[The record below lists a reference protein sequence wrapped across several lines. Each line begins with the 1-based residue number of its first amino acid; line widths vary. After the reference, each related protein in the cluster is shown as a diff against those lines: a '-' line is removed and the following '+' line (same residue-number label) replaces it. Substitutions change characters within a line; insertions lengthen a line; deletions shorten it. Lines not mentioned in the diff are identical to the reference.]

1 MAGYSKIYC
10 IGGEGGFLG
19 ADGMN
24 PIDFQIL
31 VGDADRQWLEVR
43 YFSRD
48 IRPMG
53 GVKVII
59 PAGPDHPDSLIDA
72 CLAFFPEYFESCPSL
87 AQVAEGLGNVSRIDF
102 HLDGEPSG
110 WAQLREEA
118 KPLFKYLVIYKAELQ
133 KVNGVEQ
140 SMSGWHFFG
149 EDENSVCDREEH
161 KNPYRQW
168 QGKQS
173 QRKRSRRANRRKT
186 GKNV

>member
-43 YFSRD
+43 YFNRG

-53 GVKVII
+53 RVRVII
-59 PAGPDHPDSLIDA
+59 PAGPDHPNALIDA
-72 CLAFFPEYFESCPSL
+72 CLAFFPEFFESCPAL
-87 AQVAEGLGNVSRIDF
+87 TRVVEGIGNISRIDF

-118 KPLFKYLVIYKAELQ
+118 RSLFKHLIIYEAELN
-133 KVNGVEQ
+133 KVNGVDL
-140 SMSGWHFFG
+140 W
-149 EDENSVCDREEH
+149 
-161 KNPYRQW
+161 
-168 QGKQS
+168 
-173 QRKRSRRANRRKT
+173 
-186 GKNV
+186 

>member
-1 MAGYSKIYC
+1 MAGISNIYC

-48 IRPMG
+48 IRPIG
-53 GVKVII
+53 KVKVII
-59 PAGPDHPDSLIDA
+59 PAGPDHPDTLIDA
-72 CLAFFPEYFESCPSL
+72 CLVFFPEYFESCPSL
-87 AQVAEGLGNVSRIDF
+87 AQVVEALGDVSRIDF
-102 HLDGEPSG
+102 HLNGEPSG

-118 KPLFKYLVIYKAELQ
+118 RPLFKYLVIYKAELQ

-140 SMSGWHFFG
+140 SMSGWRFFG
-149 EDENSVCDREEH
+149 EDKDHDYDREER
-161 KNPYRQW
+161 KDPYGQW
-168 QGKQS
+168 QEKRQ
-173 QRKRSRRANRRKT
+173 QRRRT
-186 GKNV
+186 HEP

>member
-31 VGDADRQWLEVR
+31 VGDGDRQWLEVR

-48 IRPMG
+48 IRSMAKI
-53 GVKVII
+53 KVII
-59 PAGPDHPDSLIDA
+59 PSGPDHPNSLIDA

-87 AQVAEGLGNVSRIDF
+87 AQVVEGLGNVTRIDF
-102 HLDGEPSG
+102 HFDGEPSG

-140 SMSGWHFFG
+140 SMSGWRFFG
-149 EDENSVCDREEH
+149 EDENTIHDDEEY
-161 KNPYRQW
+161 KNPYQQW
-168 QGKQS
+168 QEKQA
-173 QRKRSRRANRRKT
+173 QRRRIQRANRQ
-186 GKNV
+186 KNTKKV

>member
-1 MAGYSKIYC
+1 MSGYSQIYC

-43 YFSRD
+43 YFNRD
-48 IRPMG
+48 IRPIG
-53 GVKVII
+53 RVRVII
-59 PAGPDHPDSLIDA
+59 PTGPDHPDALIDA

-87 AQVAEGLGNVSRIDF
+87 VQVVEALGNVSRIDF

-118 KPLFKYLVIYKAELQ
+118 RPLFKYLVIYKTELQ

-140 SMSGWHFFG
+140 SMAGWRFFG
-149 EDENSVCDREEH
+149 EDENHVYDREERKH
-161 KNPYRQW
+161 PYDQW
-168 QGKQS
+168 QEKQTQRRRTRRTNRGK
-173 QRKRSRRANRRKT
+173 AP
-186 GKNV
+186 KNT

>member
-1 MAGYSKIYC
+1 MAGISKIYC

-19 ADGMN
+19 GDGMN

-43 YFSRD
+43 YFSRG

-53 GVKVII
+53 KVKVII
-59 PAGPDHPDSLIDA
+59 PAGPDHPDALIDA

-87 AQVAEGLGNVSRIDF
+87 KQVVEALEDVSRIDF

-118 KPLFKYLVIYKAELQ
+118 KSPFKHLIIYEAKLN
-133 KVNGVEQ
+133 KINGVEQ
-140 SMSGWHFFG
+140 LMEGWCFFG
-149 EDENSVCDREEH
+149 EDEIHPYDRE
-161 KNPYRQW
+161 KD
-168 QGKQS
+168 
-173 QRKRSRRANRRKT
+173 
-186 GKNV
+186 

>member
-43 YFSRD
+43 YFNRD

-53 GVKVII
+53 RVKVII
-59 PAGPDHPDSLIDA
+59 PAGPDHPNALIDA
-72 CLAFFPEYFESCPSL
+72 CLVFFREYFESCPSL
-87 AQVAEGLGNVSRIDF
+87 AEVVEPLGNISRIDF

-110 WAQLREEA
+110 WGQLREEA
-118 KPLFKYLVIYKAELQ
+118 RPLFKYLVIYKAELQ

-140 SMSGWHFFG
+140 SMSGRRFFG
-149 EDENSVCDREEH
+149 EDEDLVYDSEDFEDPNG
-161 KNPYRQW
+161 QW
-168 QGKQS
+168 
-173 QRKRSRRANRRKT
+173 
-186 GKNV
+186 